1 MARKQVKSVAG
12 KVVAITGGAQGIG
25 KSTAAALI
33 RRGARVA
40 IGDLNTELAEQTATE
55 LGGNCVALELDVTS
69 RDSFERF
76 YAEAAKQLGPIDV
89 LVNNA
94 GIMPLNMLVDEP
106 DEIAKL
112 QIDINLHGVI
122 YGTKIAMTDMIAR
135 NTGHI
140 VNIASQAGKAGFAGG
155 ATYCATKHAVVG
167 LSEAARSE
175 LRDTGVEVS
184 VVMPAVVNTELG
196 SGLHEARGV
205 KTLEPEDVAEAI
217 VEAIE
222 TNRFDVWVPQ
232 GDGLHRDRDEPA
244 AARGPRG
251 HRPPA
256 QGRRRALRSRPL
268 GPRRLRGPGREEQV
282 GRVRGR
288 RRGGG
293 RGEGSREGR
302 EELAGCAPGGGSA
315 ARPALIHAAALA
327 VGDELLP
334 PGRVGVHRQ
343 HLADAACVELELL
356 HAGLERD

>member
-40 IGDLNTELAEQTATE
+40 IGDLNLELAEQTATE

-94 GIMPLNMLVDEP
+94 GIMPLALLVDEP

-167 LSEAARSE
+167 LSEAARGE

-184 VVMPAVVNTELG
+184 VVMPAIVNTELG

-217 VEAIE
+217 VEAVE
-222 TNRFDVWVPQ
+222 TNRFDVWVPKETVYIATAMN
-232 GDGLHRDRDEPA
+232 LL
-244 AARGPRG
+244 PRK
-251 HRPPA
+251 
-256 QGRRRALRSRPL
+256 
-268 GPRRLRGPGREEQV
+268 GREGV
-282 GRVRGR
+282 ARMLKADDV
-288 RRGGG
+288 
-293 RGEGSREGR
+293 
-302 EELAGCAPGGGSA
+302 LSA
-315 ARPALIHAAALA
+315 ADRSARAGYEDRAAKSKSAESEA
-327 VGDELLP
+327 
-334 PGRVGVHRQ
+334 
-343 HLADAACVELELL
+343 ADAAEAE
-356 HAGLERD
+356 AKAAKKAESKKAAKS